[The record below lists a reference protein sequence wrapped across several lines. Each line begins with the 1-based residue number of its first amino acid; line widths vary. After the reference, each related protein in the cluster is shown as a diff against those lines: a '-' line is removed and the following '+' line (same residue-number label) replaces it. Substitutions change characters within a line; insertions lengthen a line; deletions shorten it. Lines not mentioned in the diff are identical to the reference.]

1 MPKAQFHI
9 AMPPIPYINST
20 GLHATDICP
29 RRAEDEFTI
38 FMQLCLANAVAL
50 HYLCR
55 QIRNTSSET
64 CLNFNIIGR
73 HLCNAIGS
81 ESLFRERRQIS
92 QHPHTRKCSI
102 KEKRHHLRKRRI
114 KRNIKPTEMK
124 LYRHLAKSVFVAAA
138 LMLAVSC
145 SNGNAGSNAANTTT
159 ADSSANE
166 RMIVRYIDGDS
177 LMANYNLAKE
187 INEAMLRRSNQLD
200 NEQQKRGAEITR
212 FGNEIQNKYQNNGYL
227 TQESFNADQAKLQ
240 QMQIDAQN
248 YMAKLQR
255 DAQNEM
261 QQYNMQLNDSVE
273 NFINDYARQK
283 GFDMIIYKASGVYM
297 DKKYDVTKEVVEGLN
312 KRYTKVEKK

>member
-1 MPKAQFHI
+1 
-9 AMPPIPYINST
+9 
-20 GLHATDICP
+20 
-29 RRAEDEFTI
+29 
-38 FMQLCLANAVAL
+38 
-50 HYLCR
+50 
-55 QIRNTSSET
+55 
-64 CLNFNIIGR
+64 
-73 HLCNAIGS
+73 
-81 ESLFRERRQIS
+81 
-92 QHPHTRKCSI
+92 
-102 KEKRHHLRKRRI
+102 
-114 KRNIKPTEMK
+114 MK
-124 LYRHLAKSVFVAAA
+124 LYRHLAKSVLVAAA
-138 LMLAVSC
+138 IMMAVSC
-145 SNGNAGSNAANTTT
+145 TNGTAGQAAGQAAASADTSTTG
-159 ADSSANE
+159 
-166 RMIVRYIDGDS
+166 RMIIRYIDGDS

-187 INEAMLRRSNQLD
+187 ISEAMLRRSNQID

-273 NFINDYARQK
+273 NFINEYARQK

-297 DKKYDVTKEVVEGLN
+297 DAKYDVTDDVVNGLN

>member
-1 MPKAQFHI
+1 
-9 AMPPIPYINST
+9 
-20 GLHATDICP
+20 
-29 RRAEDEFTI
+29 
-38 FMQLCLANAVAL
+38 
-50 HYLCR
+50 
-55 QIRNTSSET
+55 
-64 CLNFNIIGR
+64 
-73 HLCNAIGS
+73 
-81 ESLFRERRQIS
+81 
-92 QHPHTRKCSI
+92 
-102 KEKRHHLRKRRI
+102 
-114 KRNIKPTEMK
+114 MK

-138 LMLAVSC
+138 LMLAASC

-273 NFINDYARQK
+273 NFINEYARQK

-297 DKKYDVTKEVVEGLN
+297 DAKYDVTDDVVNGLN